1 MVRSEQGA
9 GKDRLI
15 GTSAPRRRVRSALAE
30 VGRTSPLRKKLPL
43 AGSKSNFRFIPE
55 TGLNSAIAACPKCAN
70 TVPRAL
76 LDQPIGAKRSTVVG
90 MLIREVMR
98 AEAPPFSE
106 KWGHVDERPE
116 HTGPVVDAHAH
127 FWDPIANDHP
137 WLRPDVIIPL
147 RYGDYSAIKRRYL
160 PDDYRK
166 DAAGHAVCETVYVET
181 EWDPNT
187 PLDETLYASGLSA
200 RYRLPNAIV
209 GQAWLNRDDA
219 ATIIAQ
225 QAAFPLVRSIRHKP
239 GGPASPNEVGR
250 TRTLMSD
257 DTWRCGFALLERHG
271 LHFDLQTPWWNLDE
285 AITLARDFPRM
296 LIILNHAGLPADRS
310 PEGLAGWR
318 AAMARLAEEPN
329 VRVKISGIGL
339 RNRPWSVDDNCWI
352 VEQIVA
358 MFGASRAM
366 FASNFPVDSLC
377 GSFDT
382 IFSGFKRI
390 AARYSKAEQARL
402 FCETARE
409 VYRTNENARTPSQA
423 S

>member
-1 MVRSEQGA
+1 MSDE
-9 GKDRLI
+9 
-15 GTSAPRRRVRSALAE
+15 
-30 VGRTSPLRKKLPL
+30 
-43 AGSKSNFRFIPE
+43 
-55 TGLNSAIAACPKCAN
+55 N
-70 TVPRAL
+70 T
-76 LDQPIGAKRSTVVG
+76 
-90 MLIREVMR
+90 
-98 AEAPPFSE
+98 
-106 KWGHVDERPE
+106 W
-116 HTGPVVDAHAH
+116 TGPVVDAHAH

-137 WLRPDVIIPL
+137 WLRPDVVIQL

-187 PLDETLYASGLSA
+187 PLDETRYASGLSA

-310 PEGLAGWR
+310 PERLAGWR
-318 AAMARLAEEPN
+318 VAMARLAEEPN

-339 RNRPWSVDDNCWI
+339 RNRPWGVDDNCW
-352 VEQIVA
+352 IVA

-366 FASNFPVDSLC
+366 FASNSQSIAYADRSTRSFQALSGSPHAIRRRNRRGSSAKQRAKSIAQAKMRGRRPKPAEHSAAVWITPVTLGDFACPFLHDRAC
-377 GSFDT
+377 N
-382 IFSGFKRI
+382 FSRTV
-390 AARYSKAEQARL
+390 ARL
-402 FCETARE
+402 GHDDLGQRLSSHTRA
-409 VYRTNENARTPSQA
+409 
-423 S
+423 